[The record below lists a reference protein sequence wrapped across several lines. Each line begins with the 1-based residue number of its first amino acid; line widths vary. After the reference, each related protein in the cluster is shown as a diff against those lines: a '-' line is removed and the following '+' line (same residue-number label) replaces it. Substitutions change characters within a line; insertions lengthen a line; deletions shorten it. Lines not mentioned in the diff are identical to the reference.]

1 MFLKYLEDTEL
12 NEKAAAENLT
22 EHMISL
28 RKVQIR
34 CPQSG

>member
-1 MFLKYLEDTEL
+1 MFQDIEL

-28 RKVQIR
+28 HKVHIR
-34 CPQSG
+34 CPHSG